1 MKRNVHWPVSSSYTL
16 TFWNTLNSFIPIVK
30 RKTQAI
36 SAKSLAFDSCHIF
49 FYHYIMHAFCCFD
62 KILTYNYWW
71 AVESILLTIYG
82 PPSWKFNFGAQ
93 CMYLEAGTKTE
104 SMVILPHY
112 SLTLY
117 ESPNHLSNAFNYHI
131 GMALKHQLSTKKCLS
146 HMPVGIWDFGLRK
159 CSICKCYCFIF
170 S

>member
-1 MKRNVHWPVSSSYTL
+1 MHWSVPSSYTL
-16 TFWNTLNSFIPIVK
+16 TFWNILNSSNPILK
-30 RKTQAI
+30 RKTEAI
-36 SAKSLAFDSCHIF
+36 SAKSLALDSCHVF
-49 FYHYIMHAFCCFD
+49 FFNYIMDIFCCFD

-71 AVESILLTIYG
+71 VVESILLTIYS

-93 CMYLEAGTKTE
+93 CMYMEAGTKTE

-117 ESPNHLSNAFNYHI
+117 EAPDHLSNTFTYHI
-131 GMALKHQLSTKKCLS
+131 GMTLKHQLSTKKFLS
-146 HMPVGIWDFGLRK
+146 HKPVGKGDFGFRK
-159 CSICKCYCFIF
+159 RSICKCYCFIF